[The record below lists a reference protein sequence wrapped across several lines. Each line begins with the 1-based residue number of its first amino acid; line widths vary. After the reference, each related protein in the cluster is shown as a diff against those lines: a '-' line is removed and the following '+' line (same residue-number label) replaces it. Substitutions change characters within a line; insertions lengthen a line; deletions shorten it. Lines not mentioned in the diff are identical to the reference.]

1 MGFITLS
8 SGFPYFRSDACAARY
23 KRSEAQLYCITIQ
36 SACQYSFCG
45 SRGFLRASIPS
56 APRAERRRAR
66 GRRSPAA
73 DCRAHSPKAAR
84 HTRGSQANA
93 LLSPPISQKF
103 RRPRRMPLDGKSP
116 PKGKDNCQNRL
127 SPYLQPAPRMQ
138 TRAICGRHTPCR
150 LTAKTPAHMKHKN
163 PRLPPS
169 FAEQIHDIQHDNQ
182 NDDQR
187 IKRQRGVNAPPR

>member
-1 MGFITLS
+1 MPAPRGTS
-8 SGFPYFRSDACAARY
+8 AARHNCIVSQS
-23 KRSEAQLYCITIQ
+23 KAPVNTLFAEAAAFFARL
-36 SACQYSFCG
+36 S
-45 SRGFLRASIPS
+45 LP
-56 APRAERRRAR
+56 RRALNAAGR
-66 GRRSPAA
+66 AGRRSPAA

>member
-1 MGFITLS
+1 M
-8 SGFPYFRSDACAARY
+8 P
-23 KRSEAQLYCITIQ
+23 
-36 SACQYSFCG
+36 
-45 SRGFLRASIPS
+45 
-56 APRAERRRAR
+56 APR
-66 GRRSPAA
+66 GTS
-73 DCRAHSPKAAR
+73 AAR
-84 HTRGSQANA
+84 HNCIVSQSKAPVNTLFAEAAAFFARLSLPRRALNA
-93 LLSPPISQKF
+93 AGRAAAAHPPRIVGRIPQKF

-116 PKGKDNCQNRL
+116 PTGKDNCQNRL